1 MVTEQLNKKKMYQ
14 IMDKLKE
21 KFLEFYTEKKVLFW
35 AIVGVLIL
43 IIGSQLFNNKEEKS
57 EKAISWKVGDKDV
70 NKDSVS
76 VAKVNDLASENNNNY
91 DVVSQPSSGYQSSSS
106 ATNELDYLDKL
117 DKQDVSAPASSST
130 ASSSYSPYGNYSMW
144 QEKEPSNSR
153 IGYASKKR
161 PVESS
166 GSSPSYSEVNSYQPE
181 PIKEATYINQS
192 TIEEKKG
199 TIVAQVKAKLISQ
212 GYATNN
218 RSVSFVTL
226 ENFTINGETIPKG
239 KSYAIGSMKLES
251 DRILARITNIK
262 ANGKTYNVSGKILGY
277 DGEDGLPLIVNESS
291 GNENNIIKD
300 EAMNQAG
307 RIPVVGGILS
317 RAASGNSSNK
327 TNKIPLTGNIETT
340 IVIYK

>member
-1 MVTEQLNKKKMYQ
+1 
-14 IMDKLKE
+14 MDKLKE
-21 KFLEFYTEKKVLFW
+21 KFLEFYNEKKVLFW
-35 AIVGVLIL
+35 AIVGVLVL
-43 IIGSQLFNNKEEKS
+43 IIGSQLFGKKEEKS

-76 VAKVNDLASENNNNY
+76 VAKVKDLASENGNDY

-117 DKQDVSAPASSST
+117 DKQDVSSSTSSSGSS
-130 ASSSYSPYGNYSMW
+130 AASSYSPYGSYSMW
-144 QEKEPSNSR
+144 QEKEPSNSK
-153 IGYASKKR
+153 IGYSSKKR
-161 PVESS
+161 VESPA
-166 GSSPSYSEVNSYQPE
+166 SSTPSYSEVKSYQPE
-181 PIKEATYINQS
+181 PIQETPYINHS
-192 TIEEKKG
+192 TTEERKG
-199 TIVAQVKAKLISQ
+199 TIIAQVKAKLISQ

-226 ENFTINGETIPKG
+226 ENFTLNGETIPKG
-239 KSYAIGSMKLES
+239 KSYAIGSMKLET

-307 RIPVVGGILS
+307 RIPVVGGLLS
-317 RAASGNSSNK
+317 RAASGSSNNK
-327 TNKIPLTGNIETT
+327 ANKIPLSGNIETT